1 MLSEHLIINTSP
13 EVLIPIRNRDMVNL
27 TIYERTAHK
36 DETCTIIDKC
46 NSVDKLLNGG
56 LAVLNLNVVLLLI
69 FIDTSDAMNLYL
81 HSGNT
86 IF

>member
-1 MLSEHLIINTSP
+1 MHSDIINTSQ
-13 EVLIPIRNRDMVNL
+13 EVWIPIRNRDMVNL
-27 TIYERTAHK
+27 PRLAYQSNK

-56 LAVLNLNVVLLLI
+56 LAVLNLNAVLLLI
-69 FIDTSDAMNLYL
+69 FIDTSDAMNFYL
-81 HSGNT
+81 PSRNI